1 MLCFPLLLG
10 REPDSG
16 HAPGWFHPE
25 ICSRAV
31 LLLIQGPAMKSHAAC
46 TSPPTA
52 SSKLGYELAKCH
64 SGTAY
69 QDLTLILSHGYV
81 NDVKQLWFESIWCS
95 IKISYR
101 VNYGNFTQKMQKNL
115 EKHFSGF

>member
-1 MLCFPLLLG
+1 
-10 REPDSG
+10 
-16 HAPGWFHPE
+16 
-25 ICSRAV
+25 
-31 LLLIQGPAMKSHAAC
+31 MKSHAAC